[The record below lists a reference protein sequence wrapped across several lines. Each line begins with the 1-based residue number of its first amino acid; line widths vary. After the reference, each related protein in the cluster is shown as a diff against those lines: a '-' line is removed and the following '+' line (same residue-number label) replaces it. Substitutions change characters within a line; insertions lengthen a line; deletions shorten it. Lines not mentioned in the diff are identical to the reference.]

1 MPRPARLAL
10 PLSLLAIGLSPLARS
25 SAAPATVQD
34 PTATT
39 QEKAGEPEAPAAQD
53 PLEPLGRMVGGQW
66 RPVDVTILNEYSR
79 YRWGAGK
86 KSVILT
92 AWRIAEDGLDPA
104 VATGM
109 LYWDPER
116 RTIAGTMI
124 QEAGSLREIT
134 LDVTPD
140 RWDFHFD
147 YYSGGQKTK
156 MLDTFAW
163 YDENSYGFQEFF
175 VGETP
180 LEWLNLRFA
189 REPEGGSALPV
200 MPMDEGTSERLAA
213 LERVTGNWATR
224 TVRPD
229 GSETAGRSVLYWG
242 LDRSVVL
249 FRSLEKVGEEE
260 VPRGDGLFYF
270 SPETTSIRFLSV
282 GDDGSV
288 FRGSVAPTK
297 GGLVSE
303 FLQVAGDGT
312 RFEQELEFPAEPETP
327 GFTVRL
333 YGKQESE
340 RSLLQ
345 TTTFTPAG

>member
-10 PLSLLAIGLSPLARS
+10 PLSILAFGLSPLARS
-25 SAAPATVQD
+25 SAPPAALQESAAAPAQ
-34 PTATT
+34 
-39 QEKAGEPEAPAAQD
+39 AGENARATED
-53 PLEPLGRMVGGQW
+53 PLAALGRLVGGQW

-79 YRWGAGK
+79 YRWGAGN
-86 KSVILT
+86 KSMNVT
-92 AWRIAEDGLDPA
+92 TWRIAEDGLDPA

-116 RTIAGTMI
+116 KAIVGTLV
-124 QEAGSLREIT
+124 QENDTLREIT
-134 LDVTPD
+134 LEVTPD

-163 YDENSYGFQEFF
+163 YDESSYGLQEFF

-200 MPMDEGTSERLAA
+200 MPMDEGTSQRLSA
-213 LERVTGNWATR
+213 LERVTGNWSTLTR
-224 TVRPD
+224 KAD
-229 GSETAGRSVLYWG
+229 GSESAGRSVLYWG

-249 FRSLEKVGEEE
+249 FRSLEKVGEQE

-270 SPETTSIRFLSV
+270 SPETTAIRFLSV

-288 FRGSVAPTK
+288 FRGSVAPSKT
-297 GGLVSE
+297 GLVSE

-312 RFEQELEFPAEPETP
+312 RFEQEVEFPSEPETS

-333 YGKQESE
+333 FGKKEGGE
-340 RSLLQ
+340 RALLQ